1 MSGHDPPSSVPVR
14 RRRRYPS
21 DVSDHEWAIIAPL
34 LAQSVG
40 PGRKRTVDLRAIV
53 NAIFYITR
61 TGAQWRMVP
70 RDFPGWSHVYYYFR
84 KWSRDGTWRRI
95 NDVLREKVRVGAGK
109 LADPSAAIIDSQ
121 SIKTTEAGGPR
132 GFDAHKQ
139 VKGRK
144 RHIVVDTLGLLLI
157 VMVHMA
163 SIQDPAGAKLVL
175 TRLIGRFPRLVMLWA
190 DGIYTGPLVDWVKA
204 TLGCLLAIVTRAK
217 GQRGF
222 QVLPKRWIVER
233 TLGWFNRYRRL
244 SKDYE
249 QDLRMSEGM
258 VYLASIRLML
268 RRLDKHKRRIPTR

>member
-1 MSGHDPPSSVPVR
+1 MADYDQGTSRTQR

-21 DVSDHEWAIIAPL
+21 DVTDHEWALIAPF
-34 LAQSVG
+34 LAQRPG
-40 PGRKRTVDLRAIV
+40 PGRPRTVDLRAIV
-53 NAIFYITR
+53 NGIFYINR
-61 TGAQWRMVP
+61 TGAQWEMMP

-95 NDVLREKVRVGAGK
+95 NAALSEKVRLGSGK
-109 LADPSAAIIDSQ
+109 LADPSAVIIDTQ
-121 SIKTTEAGGPR
+121 SVKTTEAGGPS
-132 GFDAHKQ
+132 GFDAHKM

-157 VMVHMA
+157 VVVHSA
-163 SIQDPAGAKLVL
+163 AIQDPAGAKLVL
-175 TRLIGRFPRLVMLWA
+175 TPLIGRLPRLVRLWA
-190 DGIYTGPLVDWVKA
+190 DGIYQGPLGEWVKEKLQCVL
-204 TLGCLLAIVTRAK
+204 TIVRRTE

-233 TLGWFNRYRRL
+233 TLGWLNRYRRL

-249 QDLRMSEGM
+249 RDPQMSESM

-268 RRLDKHKRRIPTR
+268 RRLDAAKRRRATR

>member
-1 MSGHDPPSSVPVR
+1 MTMHDQPPPPGDR

-21 DVSDHEWAIIAPL
+21 DLTNHEWELIAPL
-34 LAQSVG
+34 LAQAPG

-53 NAIFYITR
+53 NGIFYLNR
-61 TGAQWRMVP
+61 TGIQWRFLP
-70 RDFPGWSHVYYYFR
+70 HDFPAWSHVYYYFR
-84 KWSRDGTWRRI
+84 KWSRDGTWRQV
-95 NDVLREKVRVGAGK
+95 DDLLREQVRRAANK
-109 LADPSAAIIDSQ
+109 EPDPSAAIIDSQ
-121 SIKTTEAGGPR
+121 SVKTTEAGGPT
-132 GFDAHKQ
+132 GIDAHKK

-157 VMVHMA
+157 VVVHMA

-175 TRLIGRFPRLVMLWA
+175 TPLIGRFPRLKLMWA
-190 DGIYTGPLVDWVKA
+190 DGIYQGPLVAWVKDK
-204 TLGCLLAIVTRAK
+204 LQCVLEIVRRPD

-249 QDLRMSEGM
+249 QDPRMSEGM

-268 RRLDKHKRRIPTR
+268 RRLDKQKRRKPAA

>member
-1 MSGHDPPSSVPVR
+1 MTVQEQPPPPVDR

-21 DVSDHEWAIIAPL
+21 DLTNHEWALIAPL
-34 LAQSVG
+34 LAQAPG
-40 PGRKRTVDLRAIV
+40 PGRKRTVDLRAVV
-53 NAIFYITR
+53 NAIFYLNR
-61 TGAQWRMVP
+61 TGIQWRFLP
-70 RDFPGWSHVYYYFR
+70 HDFPAWSHVYYYFR
-84 KWSRDGTWRRI
+84 KWSLDGTWRRV
-95 NDVLREKVRVGAGK
+95 NDVLREQVRRAANK
-109 LADPSAAIIDSQ
+109 EPDPSAAIIDSQ
-121 SIKTTEAGGPR
+121 SIKTTEAGGPT
-132 GFDAHKQ
+132 GIDAHKK

-157 VMVHMA
+157 VVVHIA

-175 TRLIGRFPRLVMLWA
+175 TPLIGRFPRLRLIWA
-190 DGIYTGPLVDWVKA
+190 DGIYQGALVDWVKDK
-204 TLGCLLAIVTRAK
+204 LKCVLEIVRRPD

-249 QDLRMSEGM
+249 QDPRMSEGM

-268 RRLDKHKRRIPTR
+268 RRLDKQKRRKRAA

>member
-1 MSGHDPPSSVPVR
+1 MTVQEQPSPPVDR

-21 DVSDHEWAIIAPL
+21 DLTNHEWTLIAPL
-34 LAQSVG
+34 LAQAPG
-40 PGRKRTVDLRAIV
+40 PGRKRTVDLRGVV
-53 NAIFYITR
+53 NAIFYLNR
-61 TGAQWRMVP
+61 TGVQWRFLP
-70 RDFPGWSHVYYYFR
+70 HDFPAWSHVYYYFR
-84 KWSRDGTWRRI
+84 KWSLDGTWRRV
-95 NDVLREKVRVGAGK
+95 NDVLREQVRRAAHK
-109 LADPSAAIIDSQ
+109 EPDPSAAIIDSQ
-121 SIKTTEAGGPR
+121 SVKTTEAGGPT
-132 GFDAHKQ
+132 GIDAHKK

-157 VMVHMA
+157 VVVHVA

-175 TRLIGRFPRLVMLWA
+175 TPLIGRFPRLKLIWA
-190 DGIYTGPLVDWVKA
+190 DGIYQGALVDWVKDK
-204 TLGCLLAIVTRAK
+204 LKCVLEIVRRPD

-249 QDLRMSEGM
+249 QDPRMSEGM

-268 RRLDKHKRRIPTR
+268 RRLDKQKRRTVTT

>member
-1 MSGHDPPSSVPVR
+1 MTVQEQSSPPVAR

-21 DVSDHEWAIIAPL
+21 DVTNHEWELIAPM
-34 LAQSVG
+34 LAQAPG

-53 NAIFYITR
+53 NAIFYLNR
-61 TGAQWRMVP
+61 TGIQWRFLP
-70 RDFPGWSHVYYYFR
+70 HDFPAWSHVYYYFR
-84 KWSRDGTWRRI
+84 KWSHDGTWRRV
-95 NDVLREKVRVGAGK
+95 NDALREQVRRAANK
-109 LADPSAAIIDSQ
+109 EPDPSAAIIDSQ
-121 SIKTTEAGGPR
+121 SVKTTEAGGPT
-132 GFDAHKQ
+132 GIDAHKK

-157 VMVHMA
+157 VVVHVA
-163 SIQDPAGAKLVL
+163 SLQDPAGAKLVL
-175 TRLIGRFPRLVMLWA
+175 TPLIGRFPRLKLIWA
-190 DGIYTGPLVDWVKA
+190 DGIYQGPLVDWVKDK
-204 TLGCLLAIVTRAK
+204 LQCVLEIVRRPD

-249 QDLRMSEGM
+249 QDPRMSEGM

-268 RRLDKHKRRIPTR
+268 RRLDKQKRRVVAT